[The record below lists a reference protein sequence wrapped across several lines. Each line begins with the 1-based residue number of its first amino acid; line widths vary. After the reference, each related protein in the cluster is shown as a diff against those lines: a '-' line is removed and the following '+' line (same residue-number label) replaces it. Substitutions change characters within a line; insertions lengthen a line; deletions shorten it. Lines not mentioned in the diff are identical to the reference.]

1 MSLHICFFQIYD
13 LKVLRNRTF
22 PSPWLH
28 LGADSTQRSS
38 RFRILPF
45 WLLKKA
51 SLKDCD
57 MKTNEDRK
65 LLLFYLISG
74 GGGARLH
81 VFLRVWSTT
90 LPCLIV
96 VGGIIS
102 GGEGFSSNLSNG
114 EVKTK

>member
-22 PSPWLH
+22 PSHWLH

-65 LLLFYLISG
+65 LPAILFNIWRGRGAAACFFACLVNYFTVLNCSRWNYIG
-74 GGGARLH
+74 G
-81 VFLRVWSTT
+81 
-90 LPCLIV
+90 
-96 VGGIIS
+96 
-102 GGEGFSSNLSNG
+102 
-114 EVKTK
+114 

>member
-1 MSLHICFFQIYD
+1 
-13 LKVLRNRTF
+13 
-22 PSPWLH
+22 
-28 LGADSTQRSS
+28 
-38 RFRILPF
+38 
-45 WLLKKA
+45 
-51 SLKDCD
+51 